1 MQEAT
6 VYRIVLCTC
15 PNMGAAEG
23 IANQL
28 VAAGLAAC
36 VNIVPGLK
44 SVYLW
49 KGAVATDDELLLLIK
64 TTEARYQ
71 DLETAIRE
79 AHPYELPEIVCVP
92 ILAGLPGYLQWIQD
106 ATSPSR

>member
-1 MQEAT
+1 
-6 VYRIVLCTC
+6 
-15 PNMGAAEG
+15 MGAAES
-23 IANQL
+23 IANQ
-28 VAAGLAAC
+28 VVRSGLAAC

-49 KGAVATDDELLLLIK
+49 KGAVEADDELLLLIK

-71 DLETAIRE
+71 ELEDTIRE

-106 ATSPSR
+106 VTSPSR

>member
-6 VYRIVLCTC
+6 SYRTDLCTC
-15 PNMGAAEG
+15 PNMGTAEG

-28 VAAGLAAC
+28 VTAGLAAC

-49 KGAVATDDELLLLIK
+49 KRAVAADDELPLLTKI
-64 TTEARYQ
+64 TEVRYQ
-71 DLETAIRE
+71 HLEAAIRQ
-79 AHPYELPEIVCVP
+79 AHPYELPETVCVP
-92 ILAGLPGYLQWIQD
+92 MLAGLPRYL
-106 ATSPSR
+106 